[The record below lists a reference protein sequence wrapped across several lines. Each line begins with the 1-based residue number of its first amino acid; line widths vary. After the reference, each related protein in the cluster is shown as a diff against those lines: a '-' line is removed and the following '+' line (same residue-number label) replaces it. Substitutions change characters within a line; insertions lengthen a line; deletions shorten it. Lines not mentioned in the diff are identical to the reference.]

1 MFEFLKRN
9 KPKYRVV
16 KITLGYIPQKY
27 NTGYDAWAGLSK
39 RGDTWTSV
47 EGMTKY
53 CLVETRKDANLIIEE
68 YSLLTEDY

>member
-27 NTGYDAWAGLSK
+27 NKYGAWEGLTK
-39 RGDTWTSV
+39 TGDTWTSV
-47 EGMTKY
+47 DCMTKY
-53 CLVETRKDANLIIEE
+53 CVVETRKDANLIVEE